1 MNTLTSVYIFIR
13 ITYLRKIE
21 FHTQF
26 HLLFKILLHKYI
38 YTNHETSIPYTNSV
52 YTRNEKRKK
61 RKRAR
66 NSESTSLYRNETI
79 REARWITQIWKGLP
93 LPQAREGG
101 HSLNLI
107 A

>member
-1 MNTLTSVYIFIR
+1 M
-13 ITYLRKIE
+13 KHP
-21 FHTQF
+21 FHIQ
-26 HLLFKILLHKYI
+26 
-38 YTNHETSIPYTNSV
+38 IPYIPE
-52 YTRNEKRKK
+52 TRKGEKEKEQEIVK
-61 RKRAR
+61 VPHYFQ
-66 NSESTSLYRNETI
+66 YRNETI

>member
-1 MNTLTSVYIFIR
+1 M
-13 ITYLRKIE
+13 KHP
-21 FHTQF
+21 FHIQ
-26 HLLFKILLHKYI
+26 
-38 YTNHETSIPYTNSV
+38 IPYIR
-52 YTRNEKRKK
+52 RNEKRRK

>member
-1 MNTLTSVYIFIR
+1 M
-13 ITYLRKIE
+13 
-21 FHTQF
+21 QF
-26 HLLFKILLHKYI
+26 RLPFKITSKYI

-52 YTRNEKRKK
+52 YTRNE
-61 RKRAR
+61 KRAR